1 MMPSFEYVR
10 ARSVNEA
17 MALLS
22 VPNARIH
29 AGGTDLL
36 GCMRDK
42 IFPVGR
48 VVAVKD
54 LPGLSGIKENH
65 GDVTVGALTTVA
77 QLAASPVVASFFP
90 ASPWLPE
97 RWQVPS
103 FGTKARSGA
112 ICARNRAAGIT
123 AAISI
128 VSGRAAI
135 TASP

>member
-42 IFPVGR
+42 ILPVGR
-48 VVAVKD
+48 VVA
-54 LPGLSGIKENH
+54 
-65 GDVTVGALTTVA
+65 TC
-77 QLAASPVVASFFP
+77 
-90 ASPWLPE
+90 
-97 RWQVPS
+97 R
-103 FGTKARSGA
+103 
-112 ICARNRAAGIT
+112 
-123 AAISI
+123 
-128 VSGRAAI
+128 
-135 TASP
+135 